1 MIAFENAALGYPGKT
16 VFANLNWTLPHR
28 GTIALMGPSGG
39 GKTTLLRALAG
50 LLPPLSGRVE
60 GLGNKK
66 IAVLFQEDRLL
77 PWLTAEKNAALAGGL
92 AGARH
97 WLAQMEID
105 APGQYPREMSGGMQR
120 RAALARAMNYGGD
133 LLLLDEPFKGLDE
146 TLRARIAGRI
156 RNQAPLIVLAIHDPR
171 EAELMGAEIIRL
183 EDIKSGRTPSL

>member
-60 GLGNKK
+60 GLENKK

-120 RAALARAMNYGGD
+120 RAALARATEGATISVHAGTYEERLTVGKRVMISAEDGAGTAPVRAHGD
-133 LLLLDEPFKGLDE
+133 PHAVH
-146 TLRARIAGRI
+146 TGRFA
-156 RNQAPLIVLAIHDPR
+156 Q
-171 EAELMGAEIIRL
+171 
-183 EDIKSGRTPSL
+183 GRDR